1 MWLSPTEEELFLRYN
16 PELQKRSLENRYQ
29 KQKDFDDFVNRL
41 KEYSKSDKPIWEVQA
56 EAEKLRKRQA
66 LLKPGEKEALE
77 DEASKSIE
85 MQLADKMLQRKQDL
99 RKGGPLVPG
108 GSL

>member
-1 MWLSPTEEELFLRYN
+1 MWLTPTEEELFLRYN

-41 KEYSKSDKPIWEVQA
+41 KEYSKSDRPIWEVQA
-56 EAEKLRKRQA
+56 EAEKLRKRGA
-66 LLKPGEKEALE
+66 MLKPGEKEAAE
-77 DEASKSIE
+77 TEAGKSIE
-85 MQLADKMLQRKQDL
+85 MQLADKMLEQKQEL
-99 RKGGPLVPG
+99 RKGGKLVPG